1 MNLSEQQKKA
11 VEHLGTPTLVVA
23 GAGSGKTRTLTAKI
37 AYLVEK
43 GFEPERILAITF
55 TNKAAEEMKARLVR
69 QTGLDISRFP
79 WVRTFH
85 SACYKILRVHCS
97 RLGYHNPLQI
107 YDTYKQ
113 QKLLRDILVGKLNF
127 DKKHV
132 LSVLSQI
139 SNAKNSGNPSGYFDR
154 RPKFNHIPLWEVYDN
169 YEKELKNVN
178 AVDFDN
184 ILMMTRNLLRDHE
197 DIREKYRNY
206 FEYVLCDEYQDTNN
220 LQEELTGLLVREGR
234 LFCVGDDWQ
243 AIYSFRGSNVDHFLS
258 FRKKYDQ
265 AKIFRLE
272 QNYRSSN
279 EIVRVANDLIEK
291 NADRMKKK
299 CFSQK
304 DGGHIEMHGFFSEE
318 EEADWVAQKAGGM
331 KDLGMSYGRMAVLY
345 RTKFCSLPFEKAF
358 RAHRIPFRILGGKGF
373 FERKEILDL
382 NCYITAAVFPR
393 DDVSFER
400 IINIPKRGVGPAT
413 IKKFYQNREGDTGL
427 QETVRK
433 AIKEKLLTPKLY
445 KALDHLICIL
455 DEIKTLRPD
464 EAIRAVI
471 DKVDYMEHLKE
482 YVRSGSMEFTSRE
495 ENIEQLLYSASK
507 HDTLLDY
514 LEEAALVK
522 EDTEDAEDKTSGVN
536 LMTIHAA
543 KGLEYSAVF
552 VVACEEQIFPHWR
565 SVDSNSGLQEE
576 RRLMYV
582 AITRSEKYLYLSS
595 ANYRKGQF
603 NQKSR
608 FLDELSKV
616 IKSGGDDGFQRD

>member
-11 VEHLGTPTLVVA
+11 VEHMGTPTLVVA

-37 AYLVEK
+37 AYLVEN
-43 GFEPERILAITF
+43 GLEPERILAITF
-55 TNKAAEEMKARLVR
+55 TNKAAEEMKLRLVR

-85 SACYKILRVHCS
+85 SACYKVLRIHCT

-132 LSVLSQI
+132 LPVLSQI
-139 SNAKNSGNPSGYFDR
+139 SNAKNSGNPSSYFDR
-154 RPKFNHIPLWEVYDN
+154 RSKHHHIPLWEVFEN
-169 YEKELKNVN
+169 YEKELKNAN

-197 DIREKYRNY
+197 DIREKYRSY

-258 FRKKYDQ
+258 FRKKYDK

-291 NADRMKKK
+291 NPDRMKKK

-304 DGGHIEMHGFFSEE
+304 NGGRIEVNGFFSDEQ
-318 EEADWVAQKAGGM
+318 EADWVAQKARSLNS
-331 KDLGMSYGRMAVLY
+331 LGMPYGKMAVLY
-345 RTKFCSLPFEKAF
+345 RTKFCSLPFEQAF

-382 NCYITAAVFPR
+382 NCYVTAAVFPR

-400 IINIPKRGVGPAT
+400 IINIPKRGVGTAT
-413 IKKFYQNREGDTGL
+413 IKKFYQNRQGGAGL

-433 AIKEKLLTPKLY
+433 AIKEKLLAPKLY
-445 KALDHLICIL
+445 NALDYLICIL
-455 DEIKTLRPD
+455 DEIKTLKPD
-464 EAIRAVI
+464 EAIKAVI
-471 DKVDYMEHLKE
+471 ERTHYMEYLKE

-507 HDTLLDY
+507 YDTLLDY

-522 EDTEDAEDKTSGVN
+522 EDTEDAEDKNKGVN
-536 LMTIHAA
+536 LMTIHAS
-543 KGLEYSAVF
+543 KGLEYSTVF
-552 VVACEEQIFPHWR
+552 VVACEEQIFPHWK
-565 SVDSNSGLQEE
+565 SVDSDFGLQEE

-582 AITRSEKYLYLSS
+582 AITRSEKFLYLSS
-595 ANYRKGQF
+595 ANYRKGQV
-603 NQKSR
+603 NQRSR
-608 FLDELSKV
+608 FLDELSEV
-616 IKSGGDDGFQRD
+616 ITSGENNGF

>member
-1 MNLSEQQKKA
+1 
-11 VEHLGTPTLVVA
+11 
-23 GAGSGKTRTLTAKI
+23 
-37 AYLVEK
+37 
-43 GFEPERILAITF
+43 
-55 TNKAAEEMKARLVR
+55 
-69 QTGLDISRFP
+69 
-79 WVRTFH
+79 
-85 SACYKILRVHCS
+85 
-97 RLGYHNPLQI
+97 
-107 YDTYKQ
+107 
-113 QKLLRDILVGKLNF
+113 
-127 DKKHV
+127 
-132 LSVLSQI
+132 
-139 SNAKNSGNPSGYFDR
+139 
-154 RPKFNHIPLWEVYDN
+154 
-169 YEKELKNVN
+169 
-178 AVDFDN
+178 
-184 ILMMTRNLLRDHE
+184 
-197 DIREKYRNY
+197 
-206 FEYVLCDEYQDTNN
+206 
-220 LQEELTGLLVREGR
+220 
-234 LFCVGDDWQ
+234 
-243 AIYSFRGSNVDHFLS
+243 
-258 FRKKYDQ
+258 
-265 AKIFRLE
+265 
-272 QNYRSSN
+272 
-279 EIVRVANDLIEK
+279 VANDLIEK

-318 EEADWVAQKAGGM
+318 EEADWVAQKARGL
-331 KDLGMSYGRMAVLY
+331 KDLGMPYGRMAVLY

-400 IINIPKRGVGPAT
+400 IINIPKRGIGPAT

-471 DKVDYMEHLKE
+471 EKVDYMEHLKE

-507 HDTLLDY
+507 YDTLLDY